1 MFAELVSPHLVAA
14 VGSLQAERFSA
25 YVRTSVELSEL
36 YVYCCNVYC
45 DFTVVHFSVLHRFFG
60 VIVPLFCAGLQS
72 S

>member
-25 YVRTSVELSEL
+25 YIRTSVELSEL

-45 DFTVVHFSVLHRFFG
+45 DFTVVHFSVFHRFFC
-60 VIVPLFCAGLQS
+60 VSLFCAGLQS